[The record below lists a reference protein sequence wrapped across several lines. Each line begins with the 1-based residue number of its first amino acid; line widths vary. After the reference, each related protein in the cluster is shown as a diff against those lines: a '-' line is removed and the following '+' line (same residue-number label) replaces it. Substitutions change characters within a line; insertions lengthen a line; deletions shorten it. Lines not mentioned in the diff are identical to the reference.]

1 MRRQFM
7 DILDWLWNNIVNY
20 LRPTFTLPA
29 SNRATEKEWDLSILT
44 KAEFKKKYKISEEQ
58 YKKLVG

>member
-1 MRRQFM
+1 M
-7 DILDWLWNNIVNY
+7 NY

-29 SNRATEKEWDLSILT
+29 SNSATEKEWDLSILT
-44 KAEFKKKYKISEEQ
+44 KDEYKKKYKITEEK